1 MATFQTVLLL
11 VGVSRD
17 VIKRLSGEVETQL
30 ELRLV
35 YDVQIMAFWR
45 SSEKLFLAL
54 HPDVAKSDKTKRL
67 PNYVV
72 CGGGHCTTVGSCSF
86 S

>member
-30 ELRLV
+30 ELRPV

-45 SSEKLFLAL
+45 SSEKLFLTL
-54 HPDVAKSDKTKRL
+54 HPNLTKSYKTKRL

-72 CGGGHCTTVGSCSF
+72 CGVGHCTTVGSCSF